1 MKLIDIYGLIRLSLG
16 FSNLFYNNKLSTQQQ
31 LLVLYCIL
39 AVGEHLANIVFGNL
53 HAINPAL
60 VLYAFIIHLTLYPIL
75 KNINNKY
82 IDLYLSPLDAYSRLP
97 LFTNIP
103 NYFELPIYDIY
114 TLYLAT
120 LLINYGGVIVI
131 STLNLLEKEYKVQT
145 PLEIQIWGSNDRPT
159 VKIFKHLE
167 LLLPFF
173 NILYNTDIL
182 NENSIVIA
190 LTLLFFARSYCF
202 IEVDKQIAEER
213 VRTTA
218 SEVSKVS
225 KKPSEKETKMATKKL
240 K

>member
-1 MKLIDIYGLIRLSLG
+1 M
-16 FSNLFYNNKLSTQQQ
+16 
-31 LLVLYCIL
+31 
-39 AVGEHLANIVFGNL
+39 
-53 HAINPAL
+53 
-60 VLYAFIIHLTLYPIL
+60 
-75 KNINNKY
+75 
-82 IDLYLSPLDAYSRLP
+82 
-97 LFTNIP
+97 FTNIP
-103 NYFELPIYDIY
+103 NNFKLPVYDVY
-114 TLYLAT
+114 TLYLTT

-145 PLEIQIWGSNDRPT
+145 PLEIQILGSNDRPT
-159 VKIFKHLE
+159 VKIFKLLE

-182 NENSIVIA
+182 NENSMVIA

-225 KKPSEKETKMATKKL
+225 EKPSEKETKMATKKL

>member
-1 MKLIDIYGLIRLSLG
+1 M
-16 FSNLFYNNKLSTQQQ
+16 T
-31 LLVLYCIL
+31 
-39 AVGEHLANIVFGNL
+39 
-53 HAINPAL
+53 
-60 VLYAFIIHLTLYPIL
+60 
-75 KNINNKY
+75 
-82 IDLYLSPLDAYSRLP
+82 
-97 LFTNIP
+97 
-103 NYFELPIYDIY
+103 
-114 TLYLAT
+114 T
-120 LLINYGGVIVI
+120 LLINYGGVFVI

-145 PLEIQIWGSNDRPT
+145 PLEIQILGSNDRPT
-159 VKIFKHLE
+159 VKIFKLLE

-182 NENSIVIA
+182 NENSMVIA

-225 KKPSEKETKMATKKL
+225 EKPSEKETKMATKKL